1 MATLHQLSG
10 PDREELRLLYQVTVS
25 DIAFFKQQQWSI
37 SNYALTVEAALLFIA
52 YQMLAFPLTVC
63 QAWLLVVLSWAVAA
77 AALMAIERLQSSI
90 VGRRQRLANVRAQ
103 FGRAFQDAWRIP
115 EEPDFIRWLLVFVLL
130 LSSSLATWLILVRP
144 K

>member
-1 MATLHQLSG
+1 MATPPQLSDD
-10 PDREELRLLYQVTVS
+10 DREELRLLYQVTVS

-63 QAWLLVVLSWAVAA
+63 QAWLLVVLSWAVVAV
-77 AALMAIERLQSSI
+77 ALMTIERLQTSI
-90 VGRRQRLANVRAQ
+90 VGRRQRLANIRAQ
-103 FGRAFQDAWRIP
+103 FGQVFQDAWRIP
-115 EEPDFIRWLLVFVLL
+115 KKPDLVRWLLVFVLL